1 MGREICVCASN
12 NLFFGS
18 VFFTHLS
25 YDYLESTR
33 NCFLLSVEKKTKKNK
48 ETCPCNRLFFS
59 FSLSLSFSSFR
70 QCGVWLPCVS
80 GKYSMRHG
88 KQSFYKFCFVWGGR
102 DRERERVCV
111 CACIVDIEHTVACV
125 VMVQVGLSFGW
136 FGVYKSHT
144 HTKDWTHARM
154 DRHKISRANI
164 FLLGYQRLKRIV
176 CLAISSLLYAQARL
190 KAAAQK
196 TQIQT
201 GLVYTLAL
209 TPGRYTY
216 RETEK
221 NQEV

>member
-1 MGREICVCASN
+1 
-12 NLFFGS
+12 L
-18 VFFTHLS
+18 
-25 YDYLESTR
+25 
-33 NCFLLSVEKKTKKNK
+33 
-48 ETCPCNRLFFS
+48 
-59 FSLSLSFSSFR
+59 SLSLSLLSSLLCCVGYDRIR
-70 QCGVWLPCVS
+70 QPRRAMTIGRAVEQD
-80 GKYSMRHG
+80 G
-88 KQSFYKFCFVWGGR
+88 KQV
-102 DRERERVCV
+102 ERVCV

-221 NQEV
+221 KSRGISDPTVGNHDI